1 MTFKEIVEQ
10 SRKRRHEISSL
21 PKSKHS
27 QIAFYLL
34 SPSHGIFC
42 SLIPKAPRQW
52 LSEERKRSFWYLSH
66 QPPRRM
72 LIKDWSRHSNTLV
85 ILLLENKTR
94 NSASSFLLLGISQIS
109 SFDLHASCRLSSLRT
124 GTWSVGR
131 GSLRHCWE
139 TSSWH
144 NEKKLTP
151 KDSISLAFCELT
163 SHSCLWGVK
172 TSLGAAIFIS
182 DVSRAGL

>member
-1 MTFKEIVEQ
+1 MTIWGKKKKLLISFTSACKENAHQ
-10 SRKRRHEISSL
+10 RLKQAF
-21 PKSKHS
+21 KHS
-27 QIAFYLL
+27 CD
-34 SPSHGIFC
+34 SST
-42 SLIPKAPRQW
+42 K
-52 LSEERKRSFWYLSH
+52 KNRS
-66 QPPRRM
+66 
-72 LIKDWSRHSNTLV
+72 
-85 ILLLENKTR
+85 
-94 NSASSFLLLGISQIS
+94 SASSFLLLEISQIS
-109 SFDLHASCRLSSLRT
+109 SSDLHASCRLSSLRT

-131 GSLRHCWE
+131 GSLRLCWE

-182 DVSRAGL
+182 DVSRAGLQPAALPNTSHMCD

>member
-10 SRKRRHEISSL
+10 SRKRRREISSL

-34 SPSHGIFC
+34 SPSHGI
-42 SLIPKAPRQW
+42 PKALRQW

-72 LIKDWSRHSNTLV
+72 LMKDWSRHSNTLV

-109 SFDLHASCRLSSLRT
+109 SFDLHASCCLSSLRT
-124 GTWSVGR
+124 RTWSVGR
-131 GSLRHCWE
+131 GSLRLCWE
-139 TSSWH
+139 PFSWH
-144 NEKKLTP
+144 NEKKRQH
-151 KDSISLAFCELT
+151 LT
-163 SHSCLWGVK
+163 SLLWIDF
-172 TSLGAAIFIS
+172 TLLSLESENLSGCCHFY
-182 DVSRAGL
+182 